1 MISVLIPTYNQN
13 IGQLVK
19 TLNEAVQDSNEPFEV
34 IVYDDG
40 STQQDIMSS
49 NAYHINNYNFK
60 HIIGSVN
67 IGRTQARKKLAETAK
82 YDFLLFLDADVIPQK
97 KDFIQN
103 YLENTQP
110 NTKVICGGCAYQN
123 KKPENDKTLR
133 WTYGKGRE
141 EKPAKIR
148 NKSPY
153 QFIFSGNL
161 FIEKNLFLKVNF
173 DENRNI
179 YGMDIFMAYQ
189 LFQRN
194 IQIKHIDNFVLHLG
208 LESNEVFLKKSLEST
223 LNRYQILYGQKQI
236 IKLNPMLK
244 YFSWIQDMKLTSIK
258 AGLFRYFEKLMR
270 KNLLGKH
277 PSLFIFDLYRL
288 GYLCLNFDNELKK

>member
-1 MISVLIPTYNQN
+1 MISVLIPSYNQD

-19 TLNEAVQDSNEPFEV
+19 TLNEAVQDSSKSFEV
-34 IVYDDG
+34 IVYEDG
-40 STQQDIMSS
+40 STQQDIISS

-110 NTKVICGGCAYQN
+110 HTKVICGGCAYQN
-123 KKPENDKTLR
+123 KKTENDKILR

-141 EKPAKIR
+141 EKPAGIR

-161 FIEKNLFLKVNF
+161 FIEKNLFLEVNF

-194 IQIKHIDNFVLHLG
+194 IEIKHIDNFVLHLG

-244 YFSWIQDMKLTSIK
+244 YFSWIQNMKLTSIK
-258 AGLFRYFEKLMR
+258 AGLFRCFEKPMK

-277 PSLFIFDLYRL
+277 PSLLIFDLYRL
-288 GYLCLNFDNELKK
+288 GYLCQNYHKELNS

>member
-13 IGQLVK
+13 IGQLLK
-19 TLNEAVQDSNEPFEV
+19 TLNEAVLDSNEPFEV
-34 IVYDDG
+34 IVYEDG
-40 STQQDIMSS
+40 STQQDIISS

-82 YDFLLFLDADVIPQK
+82 YDFLLFLDADVIPLK
-97 KDFIQN
+97 KDFIQI
-103 YLENTQP
+103 YLENIQP
-110 NTKVICGGCAYQN
+110 HTKVICGGCAYQN

-194 IQIKHIDNFVLHLG
+194 IEINHIDNFVLHLG

-223 LNRYQILYGQKQI
+223 LNRYKILYGQKQI

-244 YFSWIQDMKLTSIK
+244 YFSWIQGVKLTSIK
-258 AGLFRYFEKLMR
+258 AGLFRCFEKLMR

-277 PSLFIFDLYRL
+277 PSLLIFDLFRL
-288 GYLCLNFDNELKK
+288 GYLCQNYHKELNN